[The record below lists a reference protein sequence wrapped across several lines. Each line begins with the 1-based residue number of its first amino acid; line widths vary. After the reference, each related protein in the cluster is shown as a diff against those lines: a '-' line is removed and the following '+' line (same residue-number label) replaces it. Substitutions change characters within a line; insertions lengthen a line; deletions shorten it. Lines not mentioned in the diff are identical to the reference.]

1 MLDRVSTYSR
11 LAIEGADRAVAR
23 KTDDDK
29 SVGNWFSRL
38 CDGLFESKAGTALYY
53 IAGCINDE
61 RSCQRYAAGTVG
73 TSGDFI
79 RALLRSEQGETFLN
93 GIMDGCEAQWWRD
106 HQRALKIGRAAIAA
120 DE

>member
-1 MLDRVSTYSR
+1 MLDRVSEAQR
-11 LAIEGADRAVAR
+11 RAIEAADRAVAE
-23 KTDDDK
+23 KNADDK

-38 CDGLFESKAGTALYY
+38 CKGLFTTKAGTALHYTT
-53 IAGCINDE
+53 GFDE

-79 RALLRSEQGETFLN
+79 RALLRSEQGATWLN
-93 GIMDGCEAQWWRD
+93 GIMDGCEAEWWRE